1 MNNPASNTNPMEEM
15 LNNVKNMKE
24 ETIVKALMAIIV
36 VVIVALAVFYYRIFT
51 LEERS
56 CKQFKTLYPKM
67 NGHIKSI
74 NNSSDFKYMFRDYYI
89 KTAANSCSTGD
100 YQSAMVSTCAL
111 RDVIKQGAR
120 GLDFEIYSINNEP
133 CVATST
139 IDKYTVKEVYN
150 RVLFKDVMG
159 IIKNY
164 AFSQGSCPNP
174 DDPIIIHLR
183 FKSKNQRM
191 YEEMARI
198 LHEHE
203 DKLMGPNFHF
213 QMNYRNFGEVPLLRL
228 KRKIIIAVNNQDKT
242 YIATKDFAKY
252 VNIASGTQFMRLY
265 TNDKIRNVH
274 SMAEQIKYDK
284 KNMTIVIPDNSVKP
298 VNPSGFACRKMGI
311 QLIGMAYQ
319 KQDTSF
325 LEMEEFFNKNNTA
338 FVLKPQELRFVQKY
352 IPPPKKQDKRLSF
365 ASKPAQAQGLPFS
378 M

>member
-1 MNNPASNTNPMEEM
+1 MNNPASNTNPMENM
-15 LNNVKNMKE
+15 LNNMKNMKE
-24 ETIVKALMAIIV
+24 ENVVRALMAIIII
-36 VVIVALAVFYYRIFT
+36 VIVALVVFYYRIFT

-56 CKQFKTLYPKM
+56 CKQLKTLYPKM

-74 NNSSDFKYMFRDYYI
+74 NNSEDFKYMFRDYYI
-89 KTAANSCSTGD
+89 KTAANCCSTGD
-100 YQSAMVSTCAL
+100 YESAMVSTCAL
-111 RDVIKQGAR
+111 RDVIKQGVR

-133 CVATST
+133 SIATST

-150 RVLFKDVMG
+150 RVLFKDAIG

-174 DDPIIIHLR
+174 EDPIIIHIR
-183 FKSKNQRM
+183 FKSKNQKM
-191 YEEMARI
+191 YEEMAKI
-198 LHEHE
+198 LYENE
-203 DKLMGPNFHF
+203 DKLLGCQYNF
-213 QMNYRNFGEVPLLRL
+213 QMNYRNFGEVPLLAL
-228 KRKIIIAVNNQDKT
+228 QRKIIIAVNNQDKT
-242 YIATKDFAKY
+242 YITVKDFAKY

-265 TNDKIRNVH
+265 TNDQIRNVH

-284 KNMTIVIPDNSVKP
+284 KNMTIVIPDPSAKP
-298 VNPSGFACRKMGI
+298 INPSGFACRKMGI

-338 FVLKPQELRFVQKY
+338 FVLKPPELRFFQKY
-352 IPPPKKQDKRLSF
+352 IPKPKKQDKRLSF